1 MFKYVLSLLFISIT
15 ICTFST
21 KATSQAQ
28 RVNQQDYTIHM
39 LKTTEEVTIDGILDE
54 KIWSKSDVAT
64 DFWMSEPI
72 DGEKVPDEYDTEAMI
87 TYDDQFI
94 YVGAKCHSPDPV
106 LMTTLKRDNGDIWS
120 GDVFYVNIDPLN
132 ETTNGFVFVTNTAG
146 VQFEALLGGGSFV
159 RGGGGGGGNFT
170 QAWDQTWFS
179 EAKVYDD
186 YWTVEI
192 AIPFKSLRYADKGE
206 WGINFSRG
214 LSSQNQFH
222 SWVPIPVQFMT
233 IDLGHTG
240 ALIWD
245 DVPENSKS
253 NISVIPYVLASTN
266 RNIEDAEDAV
276 NNLRVG
282 GDAKIAITPSLNL
295 DLTINPDFSQVDVD
309 EQVTNLT
316 TVNIRFPERRLFF
329 LENSDIFSEIGIPPI
344 RPFFS
349 RRIGLDANG
358 AALPITYGAR
368 LSGNVNKDLRI
379 GVMNLQTRETEEFSG
394 QNYTSLSVN
403 QQVFGRSQIKGYF
416 HNRQNT
422 TDDNDPLNDYNRIGG
437 FEYTYLSNDSKWRG
451 IAGFGLS
458 WSPELTD
465 DNYLYNVAIGRDTRT
480 FSFYTNVAGVG
491 NNYRSDVGFI
501 PRLDHFDAELDTT
514 VQIGFHHGF
523 TTASYRLF
531 PENSTTV
538 NSHVFNVRNILDYT
552 KDGLDL
558 IQNRTVVSYEL
569 NMNNTSGVFFNFN
582 HERQGLIRP
591 FTFTENPLPVGRYNF
606 NYAEIGYDSD
616 VRKNFNYGLS
626 YLNGGFYN
634 GNRTQYVLRLSYRT
648 QPWGNFGVNFN
659 YNQLDLPSEFGESEF
674 YLVSSR
680 MEINFSRNIF
690 WTTFLQFNTQQENFN
705 INSRLQW
712 RFKPLSDLFLVY
724 TDNYNTDIWGPRNR
738 GVVLKM
744 NYWINL

>member
-1 MFKYVLSLLFISIT
+1 MSKRLLFFLTVLVICLSSIT
-15 ICTFST
+15 IDG
-21 KATSQAQ
+21 QAE
-28 RVNQQDYTIHM
+28 RVNQQDYKIHI
-39 LKTTEEVTIDGILDE
+39 LRATEEMNVDGILDE
-54 KIWSKSDVAT
+54 AIWSKSEIAT

-72 DGEKVPDEYDTEAMI
+72 DGEKVPEEYDTEAMI
-87 TYDDQFI
+87 TYDDQYI
-94 YVGAKCHSPDPV
+94 YVAAKCHSPDPV

-179 EAKVYDD
+179 EAKIYDN

-192 AIPFKSLRYADKGE
+192 AIPFKSLRYAEKGE

-233 IDLGHTG
+233 VDLGHTG

-245 DVPENSKS
+245 DVPKKSKS

-266 RNIEDAEDAV
+266 KNIENAEDAV
-276 NNLRVG
+276 NNIRVG

-329 LENSDIFSEIGIPPI
+329 LENSDIFSEIGIPPM

-349 RRIGLDANG
+349 RRIGLDADG
-358 AALPITYGAR
+358 APIPISYGAR

-379 GVMNLQTRETEEFSG
+379 GVMNLQTRETDEFSG
-394 QNYTSLSVN
+394 QNYSSFTVN
-403 QQVFGRSQIKGYF
+403 QQVFDRSQLKGYF
-416 HNRQNT
+416 HNRQST
-422 TDDNDPLNDYNRIGG
+422 TEDNDPLNDFNRVGG
-437 FEYTYLSNDSKWRG
+437 VEYTYLSNDSKWRG

-458 WSPELTD
+458 WTPELTD
-465 DNYLYNVAIGRDTRT
+465 DNYFYNLAVGRDTRT
-480 FSFYTNVAGVG
+480 FSFYSNIAGVG

-523 TTASYRLF
+523 TTATYRLF
-531 PENSTTV
+531 PENSNTINT
-538 NSHVFNVRNILDYT
+538 HVINARNIFNYT
-552 KDGLDL
+552 RDGLNL
-558 IQNRTVVSYEL
+558 IQNQTILSYQI
-569 NMNNTSGVFFNFN
+569 NMNNTSSVSVNFN
-582 HERQGLIRP
+582 HDQQGLIRP
-591 FTFTENPLPVGRYNF
+591 FTFTENPLPTGRYNF
-606 NYAEIGYDSD
+606 NYAEVGYNSD
-616 VRKNFNYGLS
+616 RRKNFNYGLS
-626 YLNGGFYN
+626 FLNGGFYN
-634 GNRTQYVLRLSYRT
+634 GNRTEYSLRLAYRT
-648 QPWGNFGVNFN
+648 QPWGNFGVNFV
-659 YNQLDLPSEFGESEF
+659 YNQLSLPSEFGNSEF
-674 YLVSSR
+674 YLISSR
-680 MEINFSRNIF
+680 MEINFSRNLF
-690 WTTFLQFNTQQENFN
+690 WTTFLQFNTQRDNFN
-705 INSRLQW
+705 VNSRIQW
-712 RFKPLSDLFLVY
+712 RFKPLSDLFIVY
-724 TDNYNTDIWGPRNR
+724 TDNYATDIWGPTNR